1 MPKLSF
7 TVRRR
12 DMSDL
17 LTRLEAHRAA
27 GHASPGF
34 HLSDED
40 MDEII
45 RGLRAVRPEPSAPR
59 QHTTQPLGYSQAWKN
74 D

>member
-1 MPKLSF
+1 
-7 TVRRR
+7 
-12 DMSDL
+12 MSDL

-59 QHTTQPLGYSQAWKN
+59 QHHHATARLFTGMEK
-74 D
+74 